1 MSLRV
6 CLTLLIGLS
15 LAPHSFAAEEDE
27 SGQGSQEILDRY
39 VQASQTQQQRL
50 RGVSMD
56 VEISAEL
63 PKLKKKG
70 RMFGLRTITRL
81 GRITYDAI
89 KFEGDNTIKKEVI
102 ARFLTAETQAA
113 NNAPPPITP
122 QYYKFKYKGLVE
134 RDGRQVY
141 LFQLSPRKKQTGTF
155 KGEMWLDKDTAL
167 PIREAGRL
175 SKNPSVFIKRFDFV
189 RVYDIQGGVAYP
201 KQTTGVVATRLW
213 GKAEMF
219 IDFHNITRLPVNQAS
234 SLTPESSH
242 TKTPR

>member
-6 CLTLLIGLS
+6 CLTLLIGFS
-15 LAPHSFAAEEDE
+15 LAPHSFAADGDD
-27 SGQGSQEILDRY
+27 SAQGSQEIIDRY
-39 VQASQTQQQRL
+39 VQASQSQQQQL
-50 RGVSMD
+50 RGVTMD

-102 ARFLTAETQAA
+102 ARFLTAETAVA
-113 NNAPPPITP
+113 DNTPPPITP
-122 QYYKFKYKGLVE
+122 QYYKFKYRGLVE
-134 RDGRQVY
+134 RDSRRVY
-141 LFQLSPRKKQTGTF
+141 LFQISPRKKKVGTF

-175 SKNPSVFIKRFDFV
+175 SKNPSVFIKQFDFV
-189 RVYDIQGGVAYP
+189 RVYDIRDGVAYP

-213 GKAEMF
+213 GKAEVF
-219 IDFHNITRLPVNQAS
+219 IDFHNFTKIPADQANA
-234 SLTPESSH
+234 LTSESSRN
-242 TKTPR
+242 KTPR